1 MFCCSLSFCN
11 SVAVLF
17 IFLLS
22 HCHCSLFLLS
32 HCSAVHF
39 PSATVLH
46 YCSFFLLDTTA
57 TFFLDSQTH
66 CIVIQIQL
74 YWSLK
79 KCTEAWIKNIL
90 KSVSQNLHV
99 KFVATSKEQESY
111 KFSSFI
117 AILNL
122 CNCTA
127 TVFQLSSATTDEV
140 ERQQALQTKVKEHQA
155 ILCNV
160 QLIKLLLVSGLC
172 DSDLLS

>member
-111 KFSSFI
+111 KFLLLLPFWI
-117 AILNL
+117 
-122 CNCTA
+122 CVTA
-127 TVFQLSSATTDEV
+127 LLLFFSCHLLQ
-140 ERQQALQTKVKEHQA
+140 QTKLRGSKPCR
-155 ILCNV
+155 LR
-160 QLIKLLLVSGLC
+160 
-172 DSDLLS
+172 